1 MGRCESARSKRLR
14 GQAPRGLKP
23 RRAAS
28 LYASALSQRLR
39 EQSLVQCLQRP
50 PADPEPARACQK
62 PRVHRVG
69 VGGRDELRIRPGISD
84 HALDLLAKC
93 RKSGEA
99 LAAQTTAILDELRP
113 DGPLRK
119 RA

>member
-1 MGRCESARSKRLR
+1 M
-14 GQAPRGLKP
+14 
-23 RRAAS
+23 
-28 LYASALSQRLR
+28 
-39 EQSLVQCLQRP
+39 LVQCLQRP
-50 PADPEPARACQK
+50 PAHPKPARACQK

-69 VGGRDELRIRPGISD
+69 VRGRDKLRIRPGISD
-84 HALDLLAKC
+84 HAPDLLAKR

-113 DGPLRK
+113 DGPIRK